1 MKVCRQQAASCRVAA
16 EDASDACWAEGGAGV
31 PVVATGAEGGGQQD
45 RPELENGRGGRL
57 SFPLLLGALSRS
69 TLFPFRA
76 FYDLRSGVAVSP
88 LIFQVV

>member
-57 SFPLLLGALSRS
+57 PFPLLLGAPTVTIYFLFEVFTSSKCGSRF
-69 TLFPFRA
+69 TLV
-76 FYDLRSGVAVSP
+76 YEVW
-88 LIFQVV
+88 

>member
-57 SFPLLLGALSRS
+57 LFPLPLGAPLSRFYF
-69 TLFPFRA
+69 LFGLSLF
-76 FYDLRSGVAVSP
+76 FE
-88 LIFQVV
+88 VV